1 LCFHL
6 KIPYRPS
13 GHPAVLGTVTG
24 LIF

>member
-24 LIF
+24 L